1 MCDLVNT
8 NYGIKGYQNR
18 NPPTNCLNASNK
30 YVTLNKGNGKTTIM
44 NDMND
49 EIYVTKAIETTPNYI
64 IPLFNPTQSVS
75 TCGTYRGPSSRSFIP
90 RSMEHGGR
98 NRIIRYFLCIIY
110 WKSKSTCDVL
120 CSPLCLVKGKL
131 YNNSHPRHVAFLIHF
146 IFNSPKLY

>member
-8 NYGIKGYQNR
+8 NYGMKGYQNR

-30 YVTLNKGNGKTTIM
+30 YVTLNKGNGDTTIM

-75 TCGTYRGPSSRSFIP
+75 TCDTWRTFVAEIYTKSRG
-90 RSMEHGGR
+90 
-98 NRIIRYFLCIIY
+98 
-110 WKSKSTCDVL
+110 
-120 CSPLCLVKGKL
+120 
-131 YNNSHPRHVAFLIHF
+131 
-146 IFNSPKLY
+146 